1 MVTPLSFII
10 YRGSSKTT
18 LLYIYIYIYIYT
30 QELFYKVKEKID
42 TRTGIPNK
50 TLNKFKHDN
59 SLNPPDTKTAL
70 ELIHN
75 RFAVAPS
82 DKARDKIALIC
93 KQFDALIIAK
103 DVEL

>member
-1 MVTPLSFII
+1 M
-10 YRGSSKTT
+10 
-18 LLYIYIYIYIYT
+18 
-30 QELFYKVKEKID
+30 
-42 TRTGIPNK
+42 
-50 TLNKFKHDN
+50 LNKFKHDN

-93 KQFDALIIAK
+93 KQFDALMIAK
-103 DVEL
+103 DVGL